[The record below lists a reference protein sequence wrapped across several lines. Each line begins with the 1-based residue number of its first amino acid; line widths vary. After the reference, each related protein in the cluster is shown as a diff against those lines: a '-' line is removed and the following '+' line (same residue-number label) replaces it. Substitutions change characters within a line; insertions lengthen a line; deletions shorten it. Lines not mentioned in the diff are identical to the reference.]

1 MVPGLGRRPFREE
14 ALLERH
20 GHEGGHPRRL
30 GHRSGANHD
39 HHRGDGESLPPR
51 HLLLITTSGDR
62 LEEGYSAKHESS
74 HWNRRHKQGRRDR
87 NRRSGSD
94 QDEMERAVSD
104 GGLAWFTDTKG
115 RTVGVPAQSVAFVEI
130 EAADGG
136 PSVGFAPAV

>member
-1 MVPGLGRRPFREE
+1 VPSMKVRIGI
-14 ALLERH
+14 A
-20 GHEGGHPRRL
+20 
-30 GHRSGANHD
+30 D
-39 HHRGDGESLPPR
+39 
-51 HLLLITTSGDR
+51 TSKVVEIEID
-62 LEEGYSAKHESS
+62 EVAAF
-74 HWNRRHKQGRRDR
+74 
-87 NRRSGSD
+87 